1 MWFNTTPK
9 KNAMHTTMAQSKWY
23 QLVMPHRFNTSTNIT
38 QNIIWLHP
46 GSIHCL
52 LANVADGC
60 RLPLCNP
67 FIKVQLTN
75 VAPRTFRKPDPHCP
89 TTLAIGVALMPEF
102 INFCIESS
110 KSTSGRQLFGHL
122 CPSWAAFGLTGF
134 THSLGP
140 PSITLTTRF
149 HISYVGPPFSLY
161 PVQHRTQQ
169 TWFYHAMF
177 PR

>member
-1 MWFNTTPK
+1 MVLIGHATPIQHKHEHHSTYNLTAPWFHPLSFGK
-9 KNAMHTTMAQSKWY
+9 CGWRLS
-23 QLVMPHRFNTSTNIT
+23 TSTLQPIHQSPADQCSTSNIP
-38 QNIIWLHP
+38 QAWP
-46 GSIHCL
+46 
-52 LANVADGC
+52 
-60 RLPLCNP
+60 PLSHDAGNW
-67 FIKVQLTN
+67 
-75 VAPRTFRKPDPHCP
+75 
-89 TTLAIGVALMPEF
+89 VALMPEF

-149 HISYVGPPFSLY
+149 HISHLGPPFSLY